1 MKKRIMG
8 ICTILLSLLVLASC
22 GANQKATK
30 PMDFSRQMNYKLSSE
45 SYLKLNEDDFITA
58 DELNKI
64 NISMDSSTAAYANI
78 RRMINSKIT
87 IPSDSVV
94 IEQMLSYFNYS
105 YENDT
110 DEALKVFTEIN
121 DCPWNHE
128 NKLLQVV
135 VKAKNYEIE
144 NPKPN
149 NFVFLLDVSGSM
161 YSSNKLPLMV
171 EAFKLLVD
179 NLKDND
185 RVSIVTYAGYEQVLL
200 DGGFGYEK
208 PKINAIM
215 SDLEA
220 SGSTHGSAGIQKAY
234 EIASKYYV
242 EGGNNRVFLA
252 TDGDFNVGISSITG
266 LEDFIASKRDQG
278 IYLSLF
284 GFGTG
289 NLKSS
294 TMDTLAQHGNGN
306 YYYIDS
312 VLEAQKVFV
321 SELGGTLNTVAKDCK
336 AQIAFNQ
343 DVVES
348 YRLIGYENKKMSE
361 EEFDDTEKDAGEIGA
376 GHTTICLVELK
387 LKENFESQE
396 IATCTVRYKDV
407 PTELNKEV
415 TSSVR
420 AINETI
426 SNDFVFASSVVE
438 FGLLLRDSSYKA
450 DASYESILSRI
461 NKEEF
466 MNDPYKKEFY
476 ELVCKAQDYL
486 E

>member
-1 MKKRIMG
+1 MKKLLNVLVVVM
-8 ICTILLSLLVLASC
+8 LLSVIVGCANAS
-22 GANQKATK
+22 NK
-30 PMDFSRQMNYKLSSE
+30 MNYPEIRYSNE
-45 SYLKLNEDDFITA
+45 EYLEIKEEEYIETSKNDR
-58 DELNKI
+58 I
-64 NISMDSSTAAYANI
+64 NISMDSSTAAYSNL
-78 RRMINSKIT
+78 RRMIKGKMN
-87 IPSDSVV
+87 IPSDAVV

-110 DEALKVFTEIN
+110 EEALKAFTEVS
-121 DCPWNHE
+121 DCPWNRE

-135 VKAKNYEIE
+135 VKARNYEIE

-161 YSSNKLPLMV
+161 YSADKLPLMI

-179 NLKDND
+179 NLNDSD
-185 RVSIVTYAGYEQVLL
+185 RVSIVTYAGSEQVLL

-208 PKINAIM
+208 PKITAIM

-220 SGSTHGSAGIQKAY
+220 NGRTHGSAGIKKAY
-234 EIASKYYV
+234 EIASKYYI

-252 TDGDFNVGISSITG
+252 TDCDFNVGISSMDG
-266 LEDFIASKRDQG
+266 LKKFISSKRDQG

-284 GFGTG
+284 GFGSG

-312 VLEAQKVFV
+312 VLEAKKVFV

-336 AQIAFNQ
+336 AQIVFNK

-348 YRLIGYENKKMSE
+348 YRLIGYENKQMS
-361 EEFDDTEKDAGEIGA
+361 DDDFNNTEKDAGEIGA

-387 LKENFESQE
+387 LKENVENKE
-396 IATCTVRYKDV
+396 IAACTVRYKDV
-407 PTELNKEV
+407 PNEFNKEI
-415 TSSVR
+415 TSSVSV
-420 AINETI
+420 IKETP
-426 SNDFVFASSVVE
+426 SNDFLFASSVVE
-438 FGLLLRDSSYKA
+438 FGLLLRNSTFKA
-450 DASYESILSRI
+450 DASYDSILSRI

-476 ELVCKAQDYL
+476 ELVKMAKEYIK
-486 E
+486 